1 MGLRGKLVAH
11 LEVKCGG
18 ELFHDHFN
26 TKPHHIPNI
35 SDKINHFGVHEGELG
50 SVGTII
56 EWRFKYEGGER
67 VAKQVV
73 DHIDKEKKRISFKFV
88 GGDFVDLY
96 KEFKTT
102 LDVEENWISWTF
114 EYEKQNEDVPEPI
127 TLLGIAIDVMKDIDS
142 HHHNK

>member
-26 TKPHHIPNI
+26 SKPHHIPNI
-35 SDKINHFGVHEGELG
+35 SDKINHFEVHEGELG
-50 SVGTII
+50 SVGTLV
-56 EWRFKYEGGER
+56 EWRLHYEGKER
-67 VAKQVV
+67 VLKQVI
-73 DHIDKEKKRISFKFV
+73 DHIDEEKKRITFKFI
-88 GGDFVDLY
+88 GGYFMELY
-96 KEFKTT
+96 KELSTT

-127 TLLGIAIDVMKDIDS
+127 TLLGIAIDLMKDIDS